1 MTRLKL
7 DQWGSRWSFARGATK
22 ATHRAKGQS
31 MTELT
36 EALAEVDGLLAG
48 VNYLE
53 RLEPESEETY
63 FPSAR
68 SDDANN
74 SLPLNSAKDSWL
86 GHLTFDLPQL
96 DASGSEERS
105 KIEIRNLRN
114 ILNDKLIN
122 SNDSSRQIPRE
133 SQWTTLRSLRMA
145 SRYHYNQFT
154 KLTTDS
160 TSADIRKLRKS
171 YVTAKN
177 MLDTGIL
184 TLRNVLHGQIPTTLV
199 DIFAFASL
207 SYVISKT
214 LHSNG
219 HIDQSDILSGIL
231 DWRAAI
237 VDESERSAFDEIAS
251 RLWPEAKEIMHFIPI
266 RRKELSPETAG
277 LRLDKGETISTSSSI
292 HQEALDTGT
301 SRPGEEYIS
310 SGEDLLPSPWAH
322 EYPSIFQAN
331 TFPIPSLSEMQPPPG
346 GLQDYAYQL
355 VQETGSRGDF
365 MFSTWLNLDSTL
377 PEDFMN
383 PSLYQSMEPNTSPEG
398 LNPSQTGYSIE
409 TESAP
414 SESSSPFPYGFEEPS
429 QAEQADQPSDD
440 SALHR
445 LLNTPLFQVVFR
457 FVIRLSEVGDLLDVL
472 SGRGLTSR
480 KDGIK
485 SAHLHPPW
493 ATFEFLHQA
502 PRHFFGPL
510 HREVVQIDETFSGI
524 VAMAEMFVRLGSL
537 HTVREVENYI
547 IAVGRYLA
555 RSYDLFSKLV
565 SKTLIQCLIASQ
577 SMKWNLL
584 YPNYVQEADEYSIE
598 YINRRERTE
607 KEWADPGVAQLAP
620 SEEVSS
626 PTLSTNKNSQKHSPH
641 PAKHSYQG
649 RSDSASK
656 RRRRDIPNTAS
667 QSPPSGSDGS
677 TVEHCPFDKCPKSYT
692 GIAARN
698 NLSRHVRTEHYEKKT
713 LKCPN
718 CTKEMLRRD
727 NLRQHFLKVHKT
739 HKLPDWIANKSRG
752 LRNAPRT
759 H

>member
-22 ATHRAKGQS
+22 ATHRTKGQS

-53 RLEPESEETY
+53 RLEPESEETH
-63 FPSAR
+63 FLSAR

-74 SLPLNSAKDSWL
+74 SLPPNSAKDSWF
-86 GHLTFDLPQL
+86 GHLTFDLPKL

-105 KIEIRNLRN
+105 KIEMRNLRN
-114 ILNDKLIN
+114 ILNEKLIN

-133 SQWTTLRSLRMA
+133 SQWTTLRSLRRA
-145 SRYHYNQFT
+145 SMYHYKQFT
-154 KLTTDS
+154 KVTTDS
-160 TSADIRKLRKS
+160 TSADIRRLRKS
-171 YVTAKN
+171 YITAKN
-177 MLDTGIL
+177 MLDMGIL
-184 TLRNVLHGQIPTTLV
+184 TFRNVLHGQIPTTLV

-219 HIDQSDILSGIL
+219 HIDQSDILAGIV

-237 VDESERSAFDEIAS
+237 ADESERSAFDEIAN
-251 RLWPEAKEIMHFIPI
+251 RLWPEAKEILHFIPI
-266 RRKELSPETAG
+266 KRKELSPETAG
-277 LRLDKGETISTSSSI
+277 LGLDEGEITSAPSSI
-292 HQEALDTGT
+292 CQEALDTGT
-301 SRPGEEYIS
+301 SRPGEECIS
-310 SGEDLLPSPWAH
+310 SGVDPLLSPCAH
-322 EYPSIFQAN
+322 EYASIFQAN
-331 TFPIPSLSEMQPPPG
+331 TLPIPYLSEMQSPPG
-346 GLQDYAYQL
+346 GLQDYVCQL
-355 VQETGSRGDF
+355 VQETKSHEDF
-365 MFSTWLNLDSTL
+365 MFSAWLNLDSML

-383 PSLYQSMEPNTSPEG
+383 PSLYQSTEPNTSLEG

-414 SESSSPFPYGFEEPS
+414 SESSSPFPNGFEEPP
-429 QAEQADQPSDD
+429 QVEQADRPGDD
-440 SALHR
+440 SAPHP
-445 LLNTPLFQVVFR
+445 LLNTSLFQVVFH
-457 FVIRLSEVGDLLDVL
+457 FVMQLSEVGDLLHVL

-480 KDGIK
+480 KDGTK
-485 SAHLHPPW
+485 SAHPHPPW

-510 HREVVQIDETFSGI
+510 HREAVQIDETFSGI

-547 IAVGRYLA
+547 ITVGRYLA
-555 RSYDLFSKLV
+555 RSDLFAKVV

-598 YINRRERTE
+598 YINRRENSE
-607 KEWADPGVAQLAP
+607 KEWADPGFAHHAP

-626 PTLSTNKNSQKHSPH
+626 PTMSTNKNPQKNSPN
-641 PAKHSYQG
+641 PAKRSYQG

-656 RRRRDIPNTAS
+656 RHRRDIPNTAS
-667 QSPPSGSDGS
+667 QSPLSGSDGS
-677 TVEHCPFDKCPKSYT
+677 TVERCLFDKCPKSYT

-698 NLSRHVRTEHYEKKT
+698 NLSRHVRTEHHKKKT

-718 CTKEMLRRD
+718 CSKETLRRD
-727 NLRQHFLKVHKT
+727 NLRQHFLKVHRT

-752 LRNAPRT
+752 LRNAPRS